1 MFDEYLQFR
10 DFGGT
15 PGKSGPGLRCPL
27 ERPPGM
33 AEKQKETK
41 RKECAKS
48 VAHRPLPPPP
58 DDVPADGY
66 VFSNSELERIFLI
79 SNLCSNFFLNFS
91 EIIF

>member
-1 MFDEYLQFR
+1 
-10 DFGGT
+10 
-15 PGKSGPGLRCPL
+15 
-27 ERPPGM
+27 M

-66 VFSNSELERIFLI
+66 VFSNYELERIFLI
-79 SNLCSNFFLNFS
+79 SHLCSNFFLNFL